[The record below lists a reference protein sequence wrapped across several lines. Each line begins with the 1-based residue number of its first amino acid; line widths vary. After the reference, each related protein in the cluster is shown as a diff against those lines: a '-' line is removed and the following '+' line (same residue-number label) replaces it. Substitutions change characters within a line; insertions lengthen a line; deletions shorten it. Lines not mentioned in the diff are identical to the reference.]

1 MRPTMRTCNIITIVA
16 VVVMA
21 GCATPEPVTAT
32 PEPQIATVQPQRAP
46 VKRRTVRTMVRKAR
60 SPHDVQVARNV
71 TAILWGMR
79 HAELERLAEVML
91 CEESDT
97 DCE

>member
-1 MRPTMRTCNIITIVA
+1 MQRRAWWCH
-16 VVVMA
+16 
-21 GCATPEPVTAT
+21 GDPV
-32 PEPQIATVQPQRAP
+32 
-46 VKRRTVRTMVRKAR
+46 
-60 SPHDVQVARNV
+60 
-71 TAILWGMR
+71 GMR

>member
-21 GCATPEPVTAT
+21 GCATPEPVTPT
-32 PEPQIATVQPQRAP
+32 PEPQIATVQPQRAQ

-79 HAELERLAEVML
+79 HAELERLAEVP
-91 CEESDT
+91 CKEGDT